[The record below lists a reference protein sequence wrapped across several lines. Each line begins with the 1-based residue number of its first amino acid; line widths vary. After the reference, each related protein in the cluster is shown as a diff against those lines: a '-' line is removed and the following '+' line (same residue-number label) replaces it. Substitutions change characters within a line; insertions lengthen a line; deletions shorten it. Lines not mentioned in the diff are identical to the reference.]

1 MEEMLIKE
9 AGLTEGEA
17 KVYLALLKIGSSTT
31 GPIIEESGIAN
42 SIVYRILDKLI
53 EKGLVS
59 YIIKER
65 TKYFQASDPK
75 RILDYIEERKQK
87 LDDSKER
94 IAKLIPQL
102 IGFGASK
109 EKTSVRI
116 FEGFKGLQ
124 TSFEQVYS
132 RLKKGDI
139 FYCYGIYHFQ
149 EEKYHTYWRR
159 DHERRSKLGIG
170 CKMLFNKCTHPSI
183 LQNRNS
189 YKGGEA
195 RYMSS
200 GAETP
205 AWIMVYKN
213 VTMIFLQSKEPLAVE
228 IINQDIADTFMA
240 YFNDYWEKSKPFVY
254 NKVRKVRK

>member
-17 KVYLALLKIGSSTT
+17 KVYLALLKLGSSTT

-53 EKGLVS
+53 EKGLAS
-59 YIIKER
+59 YIIKEK
-65 TKYFQASDPK
+65 TKHFQASDPK

-87 LDDSKER
+87 LDDSKDK

-102 IGFGASK
+102 IGFGASD

-124 TSFEQVYS
+124 TAYEPVYS
-132 RLKKGDI
+132 RLRKGEE
-139 FYCYGIYHFQ
+139 FYGYGIYSFQ
-149 EEKYHTYWRR
+149 EEKYHLYWQK
-159 DHERRSKLGIG
+159 DHAKRAKLGLTT
-170 CKMLFNKCTHPSI
+170 KLLFNKDTDPET
-183 LQNRNS
+183 LRNRNS
-189 YKGGEA
+189 YKGADA
-195 RYMSS
+195 RYMPSS
-200 GAETP
+200 VKTP

-213 VTMIFLQSKEPLAVE
+213 VSIIFLQSKAPLAVE

-240 YFNDYWEKSKPFVY
+240 YFNDYWSRSKPFRSSDY
-254 NKVRKVRK
+254 KK